1 MLNAYKIE
9 TFEDILKALRERP
22 EWLEELRR
30 IILTEELISLPQKF
44 DTFLQRDFK
53 PLKEKVEKIE
63 SDTEVLKQDVAVL
76 KQDVAILKQDVAI
89 LKQDVAI
96 LKQDVAVLKN
106 DVAEL
111 KGDNFE
117 RIVRERAP
125 SYFGRLIK
133 RCKVINFEELAEILE
148 NAVERGVIK
157 EDEMDDVL
165 KIDVVATGLLK
176 KEDKK
181 VVIVGEVSIKTD
193 TTDVER
199 AYRRAEIMSRAM
211 GISSIAVVVGK
222 ESTEGA
228 IKRAE
233 EIGVLLV

>member
-89 LKQDVAI
+89 LKQDVA
-96 LKQDVAVLKN
+96 VLKN

-117 RIVRERAP
+117 RNVRERAP

-165 KIDVVATGLLK
+165 KIDVVATGILK

>member
-44 DTFLQRDFK
+44 DTFIQRDFK

-76 KQDVAILKQDVAI
+76 K
-89 LKQDVAI
+89 
-96 LKQDVAVLKN
+96 N

-117 RIVRERAP
+117 RNVRERAP

-181 VVIVGEVSIKTD
+181 VVIVGEVSIKAD
-193 TTDVER
+193 ITDVER

>member
-89 LKQDVAI
+89 LKQDVA
-96 LKQDVAVLKN
+96 VLKN

-117 RIVRERAP
+117 RNVRERAP